1 MTDLVVR
8 EYGAGTSTVMTLH
21 GGPGAAGDLA
31 PLARELAKRWRVL
44 EPFQRGSGA
53 GRLTV
58 ATHVQDLDEV
68 IRARCGGQRPI
79 LVGHS
84 WGAMLALAYAASHP
98 GTASALVLIGCG
110 TFTAAARAEFKAR
123 LHARLTPADR
133 EELTRIE
140 ETIGD
145 EDQRYAA
152 RGRLMMRVYACDVED
167 APSEYEAVD
176 ALGHDET
183 WTDMLRLQREGVY
196 PAAFAAIR
204 VPVLMIHGE
213 VDPHPGTTIRDDLR
227 TCIPHLE
234 YVELAECGHS
244 PWLERRA
251 RQRFYEVIDSWMRAV
266 QVQRIT
272 ERP

>member
-1 MTDLVVR
+1 MTNLVVR
-8 EYGAGTSTVMTLH
+8 EYGIGTPTVITLH
-21 GGPGAAGDLA
+21 GGPGAAGDVA
-31 PLARELAKRWRVL
+31 PLARGLAGRWHVL

-53 GRLTV
+53 GRLSV
-58 ATHVQDLDEV
+58 ATHVQDLDEE
-68 IRARCGGQRPI
+68 IRARCGTQRPI

-84 WGAMLALAYAASHP
+84 WGAMLGLAYAAAHP
-98 GTASALVLIGCG
+98 GTAAALVLIGCG
-110 TFTAAARAEFKAR
+110 TFTPAARAEFKAR
-123 LHARLTPADR
+123 LHAKLTPADR

-145 EDQRYAA
+145 EDQRCAA
-152 RGRLMMRVYACDVED
+152 RGRLMTRVYACDIED
-167 APSEYEAVD
+167 APSECEAAD
-176 ALGHDET
+176 AVAHDET
-183 WTDMLRLQREGVY
+183 WTDMLRLQGEGVY
-196 PAAFAAIR
+196 PGAFAAIR

-213 VDPHPGTTIRDDLR
+213 VDPHPGRTIRDDLR

-251 RQRFYEVIDSWMRAV
+251 RQRFNEVLDSWMRAV
-266 QVQRIT
+266 QVQSTT